1 MPPILALLL
10 HLWTQGFSVRLGDPL
25 TVASVYFVPVLEPSP
40 LSIQH
45 VKEGKKIPHPQWT
58 LWREKKELYM
68 SLKISDVGYIYEAM
82 DMNSPKMGVSSGK
95 R

>member
-1 MPPILALLL
+1 MTPILALLL

-45 VKEGKKIPHPQWT
+45 VKEGKKIPHPQ
-58 LWREKKELYM
+58 
-68 SLKISDVGYIYEAM
+68 
-82 DMNSPKMGVSSGK
+82 
-95 R
+95 